1 MLKGLYAITSSK
13 LEQNMVTSVAAT
25 IAGGASL
32 VQYRN
37 KSANY
42 EQQLWEAQ
50 DLQTLCRSL
59 NIPLIINDNV
69 EIAKKVNACGV
80 HLGKDDCQI
89 KSARKILGEKAI
101 IGVSCYNRLDLAIK
115 AQESGADYV
124 AFGSFFASATK
135 PNALSAPLSLLSQAK
150 QRLHIPVVAIGGIT
164 ANNCQELIQAG
175 ADMVAVIEG
184 VFNTS
189 DIKTTAQ
196 LIADKFTN

>member
-59 NIPLIINDNV
+59 NVPLIINDNV

-135 PNALSAPLSLLSQAK
+135 PNAPSAPLSLLSQAK

-164 ANNCQELIQAG
+164 SNNCQELIQAG

-184 VFNTS
+184 VFNAS
-189 DIKTTAQ
+189 DIKTKAQ
-196 LIADKFTN
+196 LIADKFTY

>member
-1 MLKGLYAITSSK
+1 
-13 LEQNMVTSVAAT
+13 MVTSVAAA

-37 KSANY
+37 KTADF

-59 NIPLIINDNV
+59 NVPLIINDHV

-135 PNALSAPLSLLSQAK
+135 PNAPSAPLSLLSQAK

-184 VFNTS
+184 IFNTS
-189 DIKTTAQ
+189 DIKTTAK